1 MADENEPGPGGQ
13 DNPQEGG
20 QPNRPILD
28 ESRNPFRAKCP
39 NYHGLE
45 WDDFRKQ
52 LIDDGTVATD
62 DDAVAHLKAKWQENI
77 EKKKEE
83 WVRQGG
89 RAPDPEPQDG
99 QQEGARERSRGRRE
113 GGRGRRRR
121 RRSPRSTSSST
132 ISSRSVSPDDRGRRG
147 RTDKKKKILPIPEGR
162 TGPDSIVDPP
172 ARTIIN
178 KLKDFEYVEL
188 AHFTASARERAKK
201 DVRGTDE
208 ETLAWSRSTNA
219 LTITTMPA
227 SSRNVRQDE
236 DLTWDEVMQARIQYL
251 NWLERS
257 KWPDEYV
264 TMIAQFFWGLDT
276 HELRGQT
283 GGPGILV
290 RYQAQYRREWHNA
303 LREGE
308 PFNLALINEKA
319 LKNIQSQVLQEQV
332 TSTLREVRL
341 LRFHVRQRAY
351 YKIHY
356 YTAFYPIRVFR
367 VPRPSNICV
376 FSRVTPMRRLRFR
389 VPSTLR

>member
-1 MADENEPGPGGQ
+1 MTDENEPGPGGQ
-13 DNPQEGG
+13 DNPQDGG
-20 QPNRPILD
+20 QPNQPILD

-45 WDDFRKQ
+45 WDNFRKQ

-62 DDAVAHLKAKWQENI
+62 DDAVARLKAKWQENI

-89 RAPDPEPQDG
+89 RAPDPELQDG
-99 QQEGARERSRGRRE
+99 QQEGVRERSRGRRE

-121 RRSPRSTSSST
+121 RRSPRSTSS
-132 ISSRSVSPDDRGRRG
+132 
-147 RTDKKKKILPIPEGR
+147 KGR

-172 ARTIIN
+172 ARAIIN

-188 AHFTASARERAKK
+188 AHFTASARERAKN

-290 RYQAQYRREWHNA
+290 RYQAQYRREWHNT

-319 LKNIQSQVLQEQV
+319 LKNIQSQV
-332 TSTLREVRL
+332 
-341 LRFHVRQRAY
+341 
-351 YKIHY
+351 
-356 YTAFYPIRVFR
+356 
-367 VPRPSNICV
+367 
-376 FSRVTPMRRLRFR
+376 
-389 VPSTLR
+389 